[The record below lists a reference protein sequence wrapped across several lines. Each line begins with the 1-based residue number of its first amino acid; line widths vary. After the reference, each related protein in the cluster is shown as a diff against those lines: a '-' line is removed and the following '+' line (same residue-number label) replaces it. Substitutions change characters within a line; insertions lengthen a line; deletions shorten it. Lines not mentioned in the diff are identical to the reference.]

1 MAGARLRHLV
11 VLPGC
16 KGGRAMAQLR
26 RIAWALLALAP
37 VAAAGAAPAAR
48 TETRSLAGLAAP
60 GRVIT
65 DHWGVAHIQAASA
78 RDAFF
83 LQGYAAARDRLWQID
98 LWRKRGL
105 GRLAASFGPAF
116 VEQDRAA
123 RLFLYRG
130 SMAAEWAAYPAEA
143 RGWTEAFADGINA
156 YVAEIAA
163 GKRPLPPEFSLTG
176 SAPERWS
183 ASDIVRIRSHALVA
197 NLGNEVARARS
208 LCLGGAAWEP
218 IRIKIEP
225 PHTPIMP
232 KGLDPCDV
240 PADVLSDYLLATA
253 PVSFDGKTVAAT
265 TGPQALAAFNAA
277 VADEGSNNWV
287 IDAAHSA
294 TGRPILANDPHRA
307 HGVPS
312 LRTVVHLDA
321 PDLSLIGAGEP
332 ALPGIAFG
340 HNGETAWGI
349 TIFAIDQEDL
359 YLHSLTSPD
368 SYRFNGQPLAF
379 TRVDEVIEVKGAAPR
394 TVTLTFSHAG
404 PVVWRDAR
412 RAFSVRS
419 VWSQPGG
426 SGYFNASW
434 MYRAEGWPDFE
445 AASRHWGAPPLNLVY
460 ADRRGDI
467 GWRASGFTPVRANWD
482 GLLPVPGDGSHEWQG
497 LMAADLL
504 PAIKNPARGWFAT
517 ANEMNLPA
525 DFPNDVRRVGFEWSD
540 RSRIDRI
547 SQVLAAKPRLD
558 LVDSMALQTDQTSPL
573 ALRTIALLDGL
584 AGDTEDQRAAIALL
598 SGWDGEERIDS
609 AAAALFEV
617 WTQRHLRAATVA
629 AAVPQAAQPAF
640 TAPAIGAVVSVLAA
654 PGSLLGPD
662 PAASRR
668 RILLASLASAWS
680 ETVQLLGRDPAR
692 WRWGDLHLARF
703 APAVATI
710 ANPALR
716 RQLEL
721 APLQVGG
728 SASTP
733 MATSMRGNSF
743 DVAAGAS
750 VRLVIDVGDWD
761 NSVFI
766 NTPGQ
771 SGDPFN
777 AHYRDLFPLWA
788 AGRYAPLLFSRA
800 AVERNAESITSF
812 TPAQ

>member
-1 MAGARLRHLV
+1 MKFLQRLVGALV
-11 VLPGC
+11 LLVL
-16 KGGRAMAQLR
+16 AD
-26 RIAWALLALAP
+26 
-37 VAAAGAAPAAR
+37 VAPAAAAPTAR
-48 TETRSLAGLAAP
+48 NENRVLAGLAAP
-60 GRVIT
+60 GRVVT
-65 DHWGVAHIQAASA
+65 DHWGVPHIQAASA

-83 LQGYAAARDRLWQID
+83 LQGYTSARERLWQID

-105 GRLAASFGPAF
+105 GRLSASFGPAF

-130 SMAAEWAAYPAEA
+130 SMAAEWAAYPADA
-143 RGWTEAFADGINA
+143 RGWTEAFAAGINA

-163 GKRPLPPEFSLTG
+163 GTRPLPPEFGLTG
-176 SAPERWS
+176 SRPERWS
-183 ASDIVRIRSHALVA
+183 ADDIVRIRSHALVA

-208 LCLGGAAWEP
+208 LCLNGGPFES

-225 PHTPIMP
+225 DHTPIQP
-232 KGLDPCDV
+232 TGLDPCSV
-240 PADVLSDYLLATA
+240 PAGVLADYLLATA
-253 PVSFDGKTVAAT
+253 PVSFDGKTIAAT
-265 TGPQALAAFNAA
+265 TGAQALAAFTAA
-277 VADEGSNNWV
+277 VAEEGSNNWA
-287 IDAAHSA
+287 IDAAHSG

-312 LRTVVHLDA
+312 LRSVVHLDA
-321 PDLSLIGAGEP
+321 PDLHLIGAGEP

-340 HNGETAWGI
+340 HNGTSAWGI

-359 YLHSLTSPD
+359 YVHSLVAKD
-368 SYRFNGQPLAF
+368 SYRFNGRPLPL
-379 TRVDEVIEVKGAAPR
+379 TMVNEQIEVKGQEPR
-394 TVTLTFSHAG
+394 TVMLAFSHAG
-404 PVVWRDAR
+404 PVIWRDDK
-412 RAFSVRS
+412 RAFAVRS

-434 MYRAEGWPDFE
+434 MYRANSWSDFE

-460 ADRRGDI
+460 ADRSGDI

-504 PAIKNPARGWFAT
+504 PTLKNPPRGWVAS
-517 ANEMNLPA
+517 ANEMNLPKN
-525 DFPNDVRRVGFEWSD
+525 FPNETRRVGFEWSD

-547 SQVLAAKPRLD
+547 EQVLGSRPRHD
-558 LVDSMALQTDQTSPL
+558 LFDSMSLQTDQTSPL
-573 ALRTIALLDGL
+573 ALRTVALLNGL
-584 AGDTEDQRAAIALL
+584 AGETADQRAAISLL
-598 SGWDGEERIDS
+598 TGWNGEEHIDS

-617 WTQRHLRAATVA
+617 WIQRHLRSATVK
-629 AAVPQAAQPAF
+629 AAVPAAAWPAF
-640 TAPAIGAVVSVLAA
+640 TSPAIGAVVSVLAD
-654 PGSLLGPD
+654 PGTLFGPSPD
-662 PAASRR
+662 ATRKA
-668 RILLASLASAWS
+668 ILLSSLASAWA
-680 ETVQLLGRDPAR
+680 ETAQRLGPDPER

-703 APAVATI
+703 APAAAAVAG
-710 ANPALR
+710 PALR
-716 RQLEL
+716 RQLEM

-733 MATSMRGNSF
+733 MATSMRGDSF

-750 VRLVIDVGDWD
+750 VRFVLDVGEWD

-766 NTPGQ
+766 NAPGQ

-777 AHYRDLFPLWA
+777 AHYRDLYPLWA

-800 AVERNAESITSF
+800 AVERNAESITDFS
-812 TPAQ
+812 PAS